1 MSENLVLNVRLSNAS
16 RFTIGS
22 TDSSIL
28 TPSSTILQLKQLIA
42 GASESGNCEVA
53 RQRIIYKG
61 RILSDNS
68 KSLREYGLAES
79 DQTIHLVKG
88 SAPAPTPS
96 PNATS
101 STNSTPTGT
110 TNSPSSNPNPTMPN
124 MNPFMSMMQ
133 GNNNNN
139 NNNNGGMF
147 PDMSQMQQMQQQA
160 MQNPEMMNSIMNSPM
175 MQSMMSNPELIR
187 TMMESNPQMRQLL
200 ETNPELRHM
209 LDDPELMRRSMEM
222 MRDPNAMRNAMR
234 NNDLAMSQIENIPGG
249 FSALRRMYEDVQEPM
264 MDAMA
269 SGNTD
274 TSTGSSPSSST
285 TPSGSG
291 AAGTAMPN
299 PWGAPTTGNT
309 SGQSTTSTSGANTS
323 NLFGNNAGGFNPWGA
338 SATGGNGMPGMP
350 PNMNLESTLSMLEN
364 PMISQMMD
372 QMMSNPAMM
381 QSMMDSNPM
390 IRQMR
395 EANPEMAA
403 MMTNPE
409 TMRQMMNPSN
419 LRAMVQ
425 MQNAMQ
431 QLGQSIPGLPATGM
445 PPMGSMG
452 GSTNNPSSVPGS
464 TPTTTP
470 APGVMDFTSLFNQ
483 LQNTSISG
491 GTGVGGVGTSSTPT
505 SSVAPE
511 QRYRMQLQSLNDMGF
526 DNNETNIRALTQT
539 HGNVNRAVDL
549 LFTDPLFQSTT
560 ASTPAPA
567 ANASSNLDST
577 TNESSASSAPVEENI
592 GGTAGEDNARP
603 SDKKND

>member
-22 TDSSIL
+22 ADSSIL

-42 GASESGNCEVA
+42 SSSESGNCEVA

-68 KSLREYGLAES
+68 KSLREYGLTES

-88 SAPAPTPS
+88 SVPASTPS
-96 PNATS
+96 PNVTS
-101 STNSTPTGT
+101 STTPNSAPTGT
-110 TNSPSSNPNPTMPN
+110 TNNPSSNPNPTIPN
-124 MNPFMSMMQ
+124 MNPFMSMLQ
-133 GNNNNN
+133 GN

-147 PDMSQMQQMQQQA
+147 PDMSQLQQMQQQA

-274 TSTGSSPSSST
+274 TSATGSSPSSGTTST
-285 TPSGSG
+285 GSG

-299 PWGAPTTGNT
+299 PWGTSATGNT
-309 SGQSTTSTSGANTS
+309 SGQSTTSTSGGNTS
-323 NLFGNNAGGFNPWGA
+323 NMFGNNAGGFNPWGA
-338 SATGGNGMPGMP
+338 PAAGGNGMPGMP

-395 EANPEMAA
+395 ETNPEMAA

-431 QLGQSIPGLPATGM
+431 QLGQNIPGFPATGL
-445 PPMGSMG
+445 PPMGA
-452 GSTNNPSSVPGS
+452 STNNPSSVPGS
-464 TPTTTP
+464 TTIPT
-470 APGVMDFTSLFNQ
+470 PGVMDFTSLFNQ
-483 LQNTSISG
+483 LENTSISG
-491 GTGVGGVGTSSTPT
+491 GTGVGGVGTSSTP

-526 DNNETNIRALTQT
+526 DNNEINIRALTQT

-549 LFTDPLFQSTT
+549 LFTDSSFQSTT
-560 ASTPAPA
+560 ASTPAPT
-567 ANASSNLDST
+567 ANVSSNSDT
-577 TNESSASSAPVEENI
+577 NTNESSTSSAPVEENI
-592 GGTAGEDNARP
+592 GGTAGEDNAPP

>member
-22 TDSSIL
+22 ADSPIL
-28 TPSSTILQLKQLIA
+28 TSSSTILQLKQLIA
-42 GASESGNCEVA
+42 RTSESGNCEVA

-68 KSLREYGLAES
+68 KCLREYGLTES

-88 SAPAPTPS
+88 SAPASTPS
-96 PNATS
+96 PNLR
-101 STNSTPTGT
+101 STTNPNSTVPGGT
-110 TNSPSSNPNPTMPN
+110 TNIPSPNPNPTMSN

-139 NNNNGGMF
+139 GSMF
-147 PDMSQMQQMQQQA
+147 PDMSQLQQMQQQA

-269 SGNTD
+269 SGSTD
-274 TSTGSSPSSST
+274 TSATGSSPSSSE

-299 PWGAPTTGNT
+299 PWGAPATGNT
-309 SGQSTTSTSGANTS
+309 SGQSSTPTSGGTNTTNTS
-323 NLFGNNAGGFNPWGA
+323 NLFGNNTGGFNPWA
-338 SATGGNGMPGMP
+338 SAAGESGMSGMPGMP
-350 PNMNLESTLSMLEN
+350 PNMNLQNTLSMLEN

-372 QMMSNPAMM
+372 QMMSNPEMM

-395 EANPEMAA
+395 ESNPEMAA

-419 LRAMVQ
+419 LRAMMQ

-431 QLGQSIPGLPATGM
+431 QLGQNIPGFPTF
-445 PPMGSMG
+445 PSNNMGS
-452 GSTNNPSSVPGS
+452 STNNTSSVPGA
-464 TPTTTP
+464 TPTP

-483 LQNTSISG
+483 LENTSISAG
-491 GTGVGGVGTSSTPT
+491 AGTGRAGASTP

-526 DNNETNIRALTQT
+526 DNNEINIQALTRT

-549 LFTDPLFQSTT
+549 LFTDPSFQSTAAT
-560 ASTPAPA
+560 TPVSAGDT
-567 ANASSNLDST
+567 SSNPDTT
-577 TNESSASSAPVEENI
+577 TNESSTASAAPVEENI
-592 GGTAGEDNARP
+592 GGNAGEGNTPP